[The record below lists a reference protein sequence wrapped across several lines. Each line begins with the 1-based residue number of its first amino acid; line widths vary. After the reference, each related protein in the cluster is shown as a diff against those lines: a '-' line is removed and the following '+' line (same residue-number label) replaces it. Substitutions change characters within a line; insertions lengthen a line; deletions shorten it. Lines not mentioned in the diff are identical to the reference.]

1 MPRPFVRVAGRSSRS
16 FLRSGSGAL
25 TVARMS
31 GVTTAATVPLLDDS
45 DRDRRKQRLYVLGQ
59 GLGWGLFLGLQ
70 STFYLTLGKA
80 YDPRPPAIALSAILM
95 IATLGLLITH
105 YSRPFITRWGWKQL
119 GWRALIPRMLALST
133 VMSFAWSA
141 IGYGYHLALDAVLDV
156 PWSSKFSPA
165 VLFTISWLNG
175 IFLLCCWLGIY
186 FFYHLFDRYN
196 RLQIEQLRLATHVK
210 EAELRA
216 LKSQI
221 NPHFIFNSL
230 NSLRALIDE
239 NPARARQAV
248 TQLANLLRYS
258 LQSAQSETVAFENEL
273 RVVNDYLAL
282 EQVRHEERLRVRY
295 DVAPETLALAVPPLL
310 LQTLVENAV
319 KYGISNRPE
328 GGEIVI
334 VARCEGGELRL
345 RVTNPGELAGPAQK
359 TGRESTGLGLKNAAE
374 RLRMFFGDRARLQL
388 RSEAESV
395 VVAEV
400 SIPVQMTRA

>member
-1 MPRPFVRVAGRSSRS
+1 MSVA
-16 FLRSGSGAL
+16 
-25 TVARMS
+25 
-31 GVTTAATVPLLDDS
+31 TTAADVPLLDDS
-45 DRDRRKQRLYVLGQ
+45 DRDRRRQRLYVFFQ
-59 GLGWGLFLGLQ
+59 VAGWGVFLALQ
-70 STFYLTLGKA
+70 SILYLAVGKS
-80 YDPRPPAIALSAILM
+80 YDPRPPEVALSSILM

-105 YSRPFITRWGWKQL
+105 YSRPLITRWGWKQL
-119 GWRALIPRMLALST
+119 GWRALIPRMFGLSA
-133 VMSFAWSA
+133 VLSFAWSA
-141 IGYGYHLALDAVLDV
+141 IGYGYHRTLDAVLDI
-156 PWSSKFSPA
+156 PWTSNFSP
-165 VLFTISWLNG
+165 VTLFTISWLNG
-175 IFLLCCWLGIY
+175 VFLLCCWLGIY

-196 RLQIEQLRLATHVK
+196 RLQIEQLKLATHVK

-295 DVAPETLALAVPPLL
+295 DVAPETLGLAVPPLL

-334 VARCEGGELRL
+334 VARCEGDELRL
-345 RVTNPGELAGPAQK
+345 RVTNPGELVEVAQK
-359 TGRESTGLGLKNAAE
+359 ASGARESTGLGLKNAAE